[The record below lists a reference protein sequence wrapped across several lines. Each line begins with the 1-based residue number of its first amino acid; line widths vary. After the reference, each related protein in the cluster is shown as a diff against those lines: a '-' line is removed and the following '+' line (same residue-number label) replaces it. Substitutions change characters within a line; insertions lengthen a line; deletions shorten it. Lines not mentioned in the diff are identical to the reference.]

1 MDRFEEEETGFD
13 FKIILMK
20 LFIYWKWFI
29 VSIAVCLLGAFFYLR
44 QSTPVYRVQATIMIN
59 DEQKGSFQNQ
69 MMTLQQDFG
78 LMNTTGGID
87 NEIEVLRSKSLIKQ
101 AVLDLGL
108 YMSYRVESRF
118 SKRVLYGKYPVDA
131 YIAREHLDA
140 MSSAFTFKVSQP
152 DSLNYVVEYEYVD
165 PLTDEECEYKE
176 RFTLPCTIPT
186 PVGDI

>member
-1 MDRFEEEETGFD
+1 MNNDRLNMDRFEEEEAGFD

-101 AVLDLGL
+101 AL
-108 YMSYRVESRF
+108 
-118 SKRVLYGKYPVDA
+118 
-131 YIAREHLDA
+131 
-140 MSSAFTFKVSQP
+140 
-152 DSLNYVVEYEYVD
+152 
-165 PLTDEECEYKE
+165 LT
-176 RFTLPCTIPT
+176 
-186 PVGDI
+186 G